1 MTVPL
6 ASSATLFNGIREFGQ
21 VTNSFA
27 GYLQSA
33 GTAYDLTLPF
43 QADLFQWF
51 RYTGY
56 GTAGTLAQGV
66 WFRGF
71 PDGDS
76 LIQRAIVDNGA
87 TGNSSCILETTNGV
101 TISDLEGGFTA
112 TQKTITGITTGAPA
126 VVTVAS
132 HGLSDGDRVFIT
144 KVVGSMA
151 NEINNQQYVVQV
163 LTANTF
169 ALYDI
174 YGLPIVTV
182 GSYTS
187 GGQINLAG
195 PRLGTVNNR
204 PTYKLTLGS
213 SIMGADNDVIY
224 FVAWQFNNYQ
234 NFGDVA

>member
-6 ASSATLFNGIREFGQ
+6 ATTATLFNGIREFGQ

-27 GYLQSA
+27 GFLQSA
-33 GTAYDLTLPF
+33 GTAYDLTMPF
-43 QADLFQWF
+43 QPDCLQWY
-51 RYTGY
+51 RYTGF
-56 GTAGTLAQGV
+56 GTAGTLSQGV

-71 PDGDS
+71 PAGDS
-76 LIQRAIVDNGA
+76 LILRSIVDNGA
-87 TGNSSCILETTNGV
+87 TGNSSCVLETSNGA
-101 TISDLEGGFTA
+101 TIADLPGGFTA
-112 TQKTITGITTGAPA
+112 TQKTITGITSGAPT

-132 HGLSDGDRVFIT
+132 HGLSDNDRVMIT
-144 KVVGSMA
+144 KVQGSVA
-151 NEINNQQYVVQV
+151 DELNNNQYVVRV
-163 LTANTF
+163 LTANTI
-169 ALYDI
+169 ALYDV
-174 YGLPIVTV
+174 YGLPIVTI

-195 PRLGTVNNR
+195 PKLGTVNNR